1 MSHVSSTQ
9 RIKTG
14 EKLTPSRPDRTL
26 WSRLKAV
33 IGKRTYLPAN
43 PIPHYLQS
51 SKVDVHLQHFQQL
64 YYRHLSEVSSED
76 FLQNA
81 VWITGSD
88 GAIQPETSSN
98 TVADYLDSLQQKLID
113 SVSFS
118 STVCGINAGMISIP
132 MPWSL
137 HFRSTK
143 AMKPAITV
151 EELLLEMIRTYWEDA
166 DAPIRRSLDE
176 MRHPKPLQ
184 WQPRFPSQSLAVT
197 RALDFECRWLH
208 QAPPLGRVLGS
219 HDLSTF
225 IAEPFAV
232 RPVLN
237 SAQIV
242 DVSPQGT
249 SCRRLAIVASSDQ
262 VLTKV
267 RSQYQT
273 ELFGG
278 SPQEVLE
285 NQWYSLLCAVLRV
298 SKNDCT
304 TYIEETTRKLNEID
318 IIARRY
324 PSTSQIQYLLHTQEC
339 HMSCAQACKKTAA
352 KARSLF
358 GDIELPA
365 SQYMYTVKD
374 HLHALAVDIEYLA
387 DTLASDIAQIDRVKR
402 LAIDQMELFDKRRNR
417 VIGVLIAVYV
427 PLAFATSFF
436 SMSIEDNSTQS
447 YWTNSTVQNEE
458 WNGSVIN
465 GTSADQYPLLYGRLT
480 DPALRFVYGESSTYS
495 TLAWGSID
503 YLVNSNNN
511 ITANSGSVSLTTT
524 NPPGVTLTWPMWMFW
539 TVACTLVLGSIVLPI
554 VGGRILRFVAWSSVT
569 YRRSFRATAS
579 LVWMFI
585 WLFVP
590 LSDANIISGS
600 NHYYDVEEISIIG
613 WFLIGLSLPL
623 AVWSV
628 RVTFVMRNF
637 WSCASRVI
645 FAGILL
651 GNALR
656 PLFTPTWFDAGP
668 NNGASKACFA
678 IKIITAIAWM
688 AALCRWVIAQPGE
701 SW

>member
-1 MSHVSSTQ
+1 MSHASSTQ
-9 RIKTG
+9 RVKTG
-14 EKLTPSRPDRTL
+14 EELTPTRPDRTIG
-26 WSRLKAV
+26 SRLKAV

-64 YYRHLSEVSSED
+64 YYRHLSEVSSKD
-76 FLQNA
+76 SLQNA
-81 VWITGSD
+81 VWITGSG

-98 TVADYLDSLQQKLID
+98 TVADDLDSVQQKLID

-143 AMKPAITV
+143 AIKPAITV
-151 EELLLEMIRTYWEDA
+151 EELLLKMIRTYWEDA

-219 HDLSTF
+219 HDLSAF

-237 SAQIV
+237 TN
-242 DVSPQGT
+242 GT
-249 SCRRLAIVASSDQ
+249 
-262 VLTKV
+262 
-267 RSQYQT
+267 YQ
-273 ELFGG
+273 
-278 SPQEVLE
+278 
-285 NQWYSLLCAVLRV
+285 
-298 SKNDCT
+298 
-304 TYIEETTRKLNEID
+304 D

-339 HMSCAQACKKTAA
+339 HMSCAQACKKNAA

-365 SQYMYTVKD
+365 SQYMYTIRD

-387 DTLASDIAQIDRVKR
+387 DTLESDIAQIDQVKQ
-402 LAIDQMELFDKRRNR
+402 LAIDQMDFFDKRRNR

-447 YWTNSTVQNEE
+447 YWTNSTARNEE
-458 WNGSVIN
+458 WTANN
-465 GTSADQYPLLYGRLT
+465 YTSGQYPLLPDRVERF
-480 DPALRFVYGESSTYS
+480 DPKYE
-495 TLAWGSID
+495 GSI
-503 YLVNSNNN
+503 
-511 ITANSGSVSLTTT
+511 I
-524 NPPGVTLTWPMWMFW
+524 
-539 TVACTLVLGSIVLPI
+539 LPI
-554 VGGRILRFVAWSSVT
+554 VGGRILRFVAWLSFS
-569 YRRSFRATAS
+569 YRRSSRAAAS

-585 WLFVP
+585 WVFVP
-590 LSDANIISGS
+590 LYDADIIQGTWDH
-600 NHYYDVEEISIIG
+600 HYYVGYISILG
-613 WFLIGLSLPL
+613 WFLIGLSFLL
-623 AVWSV
+623 AVWSI
-628 RVTFVMRNF
+628 RVTFAMRKF
-637 WSCASRVI
+637 WSCASRVV
-645 FAGILL
+645 FTGILL
-651 GNALR
+651 IHALR
-656 PLFTPTWFDAGP
+656 PLFTPYEMAFDRPADGE
-668 NNGASKACFA
+668 GRTCSAHERDDQQILHMILEVVDTYSSTQHKSFRARLWLLACVGNSHIYSDRA
-678 IKIITAIAWM
+678 KW
-688 AALCRWVIAQPGE
+688 
-701 SW
+701 

>member
-387 DTLASDIAQIDRVKR
+387 DTLESDVAQIDRVKQ

-427 PLAFATSFF
+427 PLAFAT
-436 SMSIEDNSTQS
+436 
-447 YWTNSTVQNEE
+447 
-458 WNGSVIN
+458 
-465 GTSADQYPLLYGRLT
+465 
-480 DPALRFVYGESSTYS
+480 
-495 TLAWGSID
+495 
-503 YLVNSNNN
+503 
-511 ITANSGSVSLTTT
+511 VSLS
-524 NPPGVTLTWPMWMFW
+524 V
-539 TVACTLVLGSIVLPI
+539 VRVQ
-554 VGGRILRFVAWSSVT
+554 VAW
-569 YRRSFRATAS
+569 R
-579 LVWMFI
+579 
-585 WLFVP
+585 
-590 LSDANIISGS
+590 G
-600 NHYYDVEEISIIG
+600 
-613 WFLIGLSLPL
+613 
-623 AVWSV
+623 
-628 RVTFVMRNF
+628 
-637 WSCASRVI
+637 
-645 FAGILL
+645 
-651 GNALR
+651 
-656 PLFTPTWFDAGP
+656 
-668 NNGASKACFA
+668 
-678 IKIITAIAWM
+678 
-688 AALCRWVIAQPGE
+688 
-701 SW
+701 